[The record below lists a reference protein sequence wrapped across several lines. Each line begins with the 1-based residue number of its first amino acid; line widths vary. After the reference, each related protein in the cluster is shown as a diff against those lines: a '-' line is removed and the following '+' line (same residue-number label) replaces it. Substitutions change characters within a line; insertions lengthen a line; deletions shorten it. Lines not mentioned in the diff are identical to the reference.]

1 MESSL
6 SVYIYSLPVIRRLLL
21 VSRSMAEHSVFI
33 FILTVLIGGLK
44 L

>member
-33 FILTVLIGGLK
+33 FIMTALIGGLK